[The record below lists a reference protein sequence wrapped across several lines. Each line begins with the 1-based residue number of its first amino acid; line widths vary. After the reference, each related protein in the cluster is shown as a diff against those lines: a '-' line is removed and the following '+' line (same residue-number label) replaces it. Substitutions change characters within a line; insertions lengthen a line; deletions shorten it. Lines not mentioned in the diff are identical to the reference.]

1 MKWSIICQVWSQNKK
16 RGKKEIEGKYN
27 LYEIGRETRKSQ
39 KEGEKG
45 RERRKILERKGRKEN
60 VCMKE

>member
-27 LYEIGRETRKSQ
+27 LYEIGRRKKSQ

-45 RERRKILERKGRKEN
+45 REKSKILEIKGQKEN